1 MAEYRT
7 IPCFLVVVDKLPVLV
22 FFDEVAAQQYV
33 IDQSKEKPQ
42 MVFVIVPLAV
52 VDRRKYRSVFGT

>member
-1 MAEYRT
+1 MADYRT
-7 IPCFLVVVDKLPVLV
+7 IPCFLVTADKVPVLV

-42 MVFVIVPLAV
+42 VVFVVVPLAL
-52 VDRRKYRSVFGT
+52 VDRRKSRPIFGT